1 MNFNNNGFNLI
12 IFLEGQINSYNADN
26 VEKEIISIVENEQFK
41 KLLLDFSDVSY
52 ISSAG
57 LRIILKLKQ
66 KFNNVSV
73 INTSLEVYDVFS
85 MTGFVNIM
93 EVKKALRRVFISG
106 AEMIGSGYYSSV
118 YRINKDTIIKVFN
131 FVDDEEQIARELRL
145 AKEAFILGI
154 PTAISFDIVRVDNK
168 LGVCFE
174 MLDCDSLQN
183 VVIKNPDKLGEYVI
197 KYANLLKKMNNT
209 ECHSEIVPSIKDRYF
224 SKLEAI
230 KDRLPE
236 DLFNKASHLLKAV
249 PDTHT
254 LVHGDC
260 HFKNIMV
267 QGDDL
272 LLIDMETLS
281 VGHPIFELAGL
292 YSAYIGFNEYN
303 PEESMDFFGISSES
317 ARNLFDAL
325 MKKYFANYNDEIKD
339 KISLVSYISVYK
351 WYCNRPEY
359 TNEMMK
365 YKEKLIDLLNK
376 YNDLDI
382 GI

>member
-1 MNFNNNGFNLI
+1 MNFNNNGSNLI

-57 LRIILKLKQ
+57 LRIVLKLKQ

-197 KYANLLKKMNNT
+197 KYANLLKKMNST
-209 ECHSEIVPSIKDRYF
+209 ECHSEIVPSIKDKYF

-267 QGDDL
+267 QGNDL